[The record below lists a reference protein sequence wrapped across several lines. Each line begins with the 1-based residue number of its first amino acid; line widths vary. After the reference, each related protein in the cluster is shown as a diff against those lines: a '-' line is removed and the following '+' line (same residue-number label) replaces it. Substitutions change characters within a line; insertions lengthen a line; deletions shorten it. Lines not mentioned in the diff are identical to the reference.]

1 MKNKSFVKTSV
12 KYRAKKLDVV
22 LRRLSGDTMTKE
34 QRQCLQYALGC
45 RRQYRLRL
53 CKTDCDFKRAVSL
66 GQASKDCGK
75 RIRMLLSEN
84 CGMMAALVSSRP
96 AGRRDMAELQRKRIC
111 AGSSMSTS
119 ARESCL
125 LRRPSDPTRR
135 TSSASTVMP
144 FWTSPISQNY
154 RSSWPV
160 SSSGI
165 SATN

>member
-45 RRQYRLRL
+45 GRQYRLRL

-75 RIRMLLSEN
+75 RVRMLLGKN
-84 CGMMAALVSSRP
+84 CGMMAALVSSKTQ
-96 AGRRDMAELQRKRIC
+96 GRGDNTVYLYLP
-111 AGSSMSTS
+111 
-119 ARESCL
+119 ESKEAMG
-125 LRRPSDPTRR
+125 DEMQEED
-135 TSSASTVMP
+135 AKE
-144 FWTSPISQNY
+144 
-154 RSSWPV
+154 
-160 SSSGI
+160 
-165 SATN
+165 A